1 MTVKFLR
8 EVLKHYED
16 KEYDDWNIALF
27 DYNNQRSLEVLD
39 GTYASSKESKIIS
52 FPVKVEPVD
61 GVTIDERL
69 KKVLKEVKEG
79 AEKVKETLID
89 YKNDIDKLSKE
100 ALDKIN
106 KNE

>member
-61 GVTIDERL
+61 GVAIDERL
-69 KKVLKEVKEG
+69 KKILKEVKEG
-79 AEKVKETLID
+79 TEKVKETLID

>member
-16 KEYDDWNIALF
+16 KEYDDWKIELF

-52 FPVKVEPVD
+52 FPVEVPPFD
-61 GVTIDERL
+61 GVSLTERL
-69 KKVLKEVKEG
+69 KSIIEENGYVK
-79 AEKVKETLID
+79 ATD
-89 YKNDIDKLSKE
+89 RN
-100 ALDKIN
+100 
-106 KNE
+106 

>member
-16 KEYDDWNIALF
+16 KEYDDWKIELF

-69 KKVLKEVKEG
+69 KALLKEIKEDADG
-79 AEKVKETLID
+79 IKKTLSD
-89 YKNDIDKLSKE
+89 YKDDMIKSGKEMLDKLNAK
-100 ALDKIN
+100 D
-106 KNE
+106 